1 MLDDHISQLL
11 KRANELEDIAQ
22 ATTEPKTREQLV
34 TLADAYR
41 RMAALEI
48 RILGELPRASRE

>member
-1 MLDDHISQLL
+1 MLDDRISQLL

-22 ATTEPKTREQLV
+22 ATTEPKTRDQLV

-41 RMAALEI
+41 RMAASEM
-48 RILGELPRASRE
+48 RILGELPRT